1 MKDSRLRQPIEDDY
15 SHALGVA
22 TFKSDRLLAIMI
34 SMTASHSPMLM
45 RPLFTTVILVGLFPL
60 LITWHLQ
67 ASDLYVSPNGDDT
80 GTGAIHS
87 PLETIQEG
95 VNRAL
100 AGDTIFL
107 RAGSYHETVNFMGKY
122 GTSGAPISVTSYN
135 GEAVILDGRIAIGSS
150 WTQHSGK
157 IYKADVDE
165 EIWQLWVD
173 EEPMTLARWPNS
185 QEWTDEF
192 WNQSTSWAWTDVD
205 NSAHNGWIEDAALTS
220 VDTSLTGCVMVMN
233 SDRWRSRASVVD
245 SHIPGTD
252 TFTYS
257 PMLPNYS
264 HFTTKAYFL
273 TGLPVLDSSREW
285 FYQAGTKTLFLWA
298 DDGLDPTGRRIMGKN
313 QSYFMDGG
321 RDASH
326 LTFDGLTFVG
336 TTVRFRDCPH
346 ISLVNCD
353 FLYPVYSKRTLGSYT
368 DAIYTDL
375 ENCDHLKVI
384 NCTFQYSDGRPLV
397 AVRSDYPVVENN
409 LFFQT
414 DYACLAGGSNSYT
427 CLLYTSPSPRDR
439 G

>member
-1 MKDSRLRQPIEDDY
+1 
-15 SHALGVA
+15 
-22 TFKSDRLLAIMI
+22 
-34 SMTASHSPMLM
+34 MLM
-45 RPLFTTVILVGLFPL
+45 RPLFTTVILVGFFPL

-67 ASDLYVSPNGDDT
+67 ALDLYVSPNGDDT
-80 GTGAIHS
+80 STGTIHS

-107 RAGSYHETVNFMGKY
+107 RAGSYHETVDFMGKH

-157 IYKADVDE
+157 IYKTDVDE

-173 EEPMTLARWPNS
+173 GEPMTLARWPNS

-257 PMLPNYS
+257 PLLPNYS

-298 DDGLDPTGRRIMGKN
+298 DDGLDPTGRGVMGKN

-353 FLYPVYSKRTLGSYT
+353 FL
-368 DAIYTDL
+368 
-375 ENCDHLKVI
+375 
-384 NCTFQYSDGRPLV
+384 
-397 AVRSDYPVVENN
+397 
-409 LFFQT
+409 
-414 DYACLAGGSNSYT
+414 
-427 CLLYTSPSPRDR
+427 
-439 G
+439 